1 MILMCPHLHILQRP
15 SPMPLSFTVFEASD
29 FTSPSA
35 SGDRVLGVQISCGSG
50 VTCGAWLGCQIEAF
64 HPKSFI
70 KSVNHELEA
79 HTHNITGIMNWKRTH
94 THTITDITA
103 LILLP
108 KVFNCLAFTSNK
120 AHGLSQES
128 KPLHARLTQPYR
140 LHCFCCSLLS

>member
-1 MILMCPHLHILQRP
+1 VKPCHDLSTSKVILCFIAPTTAKQINDLAKWLMPHPSTMCMEKWTKGGRYAQSEGFIECRCLMILMCPHLHILQRP

-70 KSVNHELEA
+70 KSV
-79 HTHNITGIMNWKRTH
+79 
-94 THTITDITA
+94 
-103 LILLP
+103 
-108 KVFNCLAFTSNK
+108 
-120 AHGLSQES
+120 ES
-128 KPLHARLTQPYR
+128 
-140 LHCFCCSLLS
+140 